1 MYYIELIALSSINK
15 VSFDNLM
22 LMFLLILRRSED
34 SYKKSNTFH
43 PSYGL
48 YVVVLRQFVFKAD
61 HG

>member
-34 SYKKSNTFH
+34 SYKKSNTFRLICR
-43 PSYGL
+43 S
-48 YVVVLRQFVFKAD
+48 VKAICF
-61 HG
+61 